1 MSHTWDQAIAGF
13 EAHLRLEL
21 GRSSHTVRAYV
32 GDITS
37 LYEHALARGI
47 TEPASL
53 NLQVLRS
60 WLAAQSSAAKS
71 KATIA
76 RRSAAVRTFTHW
88 LTKRGI
94 LEVDPADRLASPKG
108 GKHLPAVLH
117 QREAAALMDVAAV
130 FADDGQALGLRNLAM
145 LELLYATG
153 IRVGE
158 LVGIDVDHVNFRERT
173 IRVLGKRGKER
184 VVPFGIP
191 AQDALQQWL
200 TRGRPELLNDSSGP
214 ALFLGSRGKRV
225 DARVVRHVV
234 HQMALAVPD
243 GPDISPHGLRHSA
256 ATHLLDGGADLRA
269 VQELLGHASLA
280 TTQIYTHVSIERLR
294 STYERAHPRA

>member
-1 MSHTWDQAIAGF
+1 MSQTWDQAIAHF

-21 GRSSHTVRAYV
+21 GRSAHTVRAYV

-37 LYEHALARGI
+37 LSEHAVARGI
-47 TEPASL
+47 SEPSGL
-53 NLQVLRS
+53 NLQTLRS
-60 WLAAQSSAAKS
+60 WLAAQSSAAKAKS
-71 KATIA
+71 TIA

-94 LEVDPADRLASPKG
+94 LDVDPADRLASPKG

-117 QREAAALMDVAAV
+117 QREAAALLDAAAV
-130 FADDGQALGLRNLAM
+130 FADDGHAVGLRNRAI
-145 LELLYATG
+145 LELLYASG
-153 IRVGE
+153 IRVAE

-191 AQDALQQWL
+191 AQNALHEWL
-200 TRGRPELLNDSSGP
+200 ANGRPTLATDDSGA
-214 ALFLGSRGKRV
+214 ALFLGSRGKRI
-225 DARVVRHVV
+225 DARVVRNVV
-234 HQMALAVPD
+234 HQMARAVPD